1 MIILNPDHHDEVETS
16 QLHPD
21 TQYTF
26 KSGLKK
32 YLNLKKNNSI
42 LSNIIYNKKDW
53 QNITFSFK
61 ICLE

>member
-1 MIILNPDHHDEVETS
+1 MITLNPGHHDEVETS

-32 YLNLKKNNSI
+32 YLN
-42 LSNIIYNKKDW
+42 
-53 QNITFSFK
+53 
-61 ICLE
+61 